1 MSEVNKRKAGEG
13 QVVVLTAK
21 KMKPEVQ
28 KLNKRFWK
36 ATMAAL
42 KQLAVD
48 CGTEVVKATHKKTKE
63 EKWYVVIKDMKHTLK
78 GVPVDSQ
85 HTRTVTLYSFA
96 ERSNAGPE
104 EFYWEFEISDDE
116 VKEPEISDDEVKRS
130 NHFYSVFHMRWI
142 EAASKIGVNFRR
154 HSAIRLTDFK
164 PDASSPSRGTYR
176 VNDGTSYQGESV
188 VLFDDMLKLIGKL
201 ATMRVY
207 ARPVE
212 RRA

>member
-1 MSEVNKRKAGEG
+1 
-13 QVVVLTAK
+13 
-21 KMKPEVQ
+21 
-28 KLNKRFWK
+28 
-36 ATMAAL
+36 MAAL
-42 KQLAVD
+42 KQLAID
-48 CGTEVVKATHKKTKE
+48 CGTKVVKATNKYTKE

-104 EFYWEFEISDDE
+104 DFYWEFEISDDE
-116 VKEPEISDDEVKRS
+116 VKKP
-130 NHFYSVFHMRWI
+130 NHFYSVFHIRWI
-142 EAASKIGVNFRR
+142 EAASKIDVNFRR
-154 HSAIRLTDFK
+154 HSAISLTDFK

-207 ARPVE
+207 ARPIE